1 MQVPFKVATTTSNFM
16 IGVTAAASAGIYLR
30 RGYIDPG
37 LALPVVL
44 GVLLGSMVG
53 ARLLTSARTSLLRN
67 VFRSVIVLLAL
78 EMLYKG
84 VTGSL

>member
-1 MQVPFKVATTTSNFM
+1 
-16 IGVTAAASAGIYLR
+16 
-30 RGYIDPG
+30 
-37 LALPVVL
+37 
-44 GVLLGSMVG
+44 MVG